1 MNKYVI
7 SADVMLCL
15 MMIQENGD
23 YIPSEPMSYDYF
35 FLVPETF
42 TTDLTENSR
51 QLMNQIYQ
59 EHYQTFKIREPND
72 LNYIA
77 VVGVTPVVLA
87 SAEIAS
93 SPWLTGKTPMWES
106 SGCVVASDSAFQKV
120 APNTFSEVVASSL

>member
-15 MMIQENGD
+15 MMIQETGD
-23 YIPSEPMSYDYF
+23 YLTSEPMSYDYF

-42 TTDLTENSR
+42 TADLPESSR

-59 EHYQTFKIREPND
+59 EHYQAFKIREPND

-77 VVGVTPVVLA
+77 VVGVTPAILGPTN
-87 SAEIAS
+87 IAS

-106 SGCVVASDSAFQKV
+106 SSCVVVSEGAFQKV
-120 APNTFSEVVASSL
+120 ALNTFSDLVVSSV